1 MIEAIK
7 RTGVGSSDRILDVG
21 CGSSRLIW
29 DLCDEGYTRVI
40 GIDFSPVVIKKL
52 QAEREQCAGAKEQT
66 LHLFHMDAAALAFSD
81 ASIALVRSPL
91 LFTRSSHT
99 RQVVDKGLLDS
110 VLAVHD
116 RRELWKRS
124 GKKEAQDP
132 FLKRAAREAEE
143 KGRKV
148 LVELRRILK
157 SDGVYLVV
165 SYEEPTY
172 RMPFLRQA
180 SAEGEQLWR
189 EMVSLHVQSLK
200 MPTQGSSTIRRFR
213 SDHLSQ
219 PCGYGRSET
228 GGSPVQKRRRCV
240 RAPLSDSGLKP

>member
-1 MIEAIK
+1 MNMAADYGSQKFWDERYAKASGSSQVSHFEWFPSKGQDVMIEAIK

-81 ASIALVRSPL
+81 ASIAL
-91 LFTRSSHT
+91 
-99 RQVVDKGLLDS
+99 VVDKGLLDS

-189 EMVSLHVQSLK
+189 EVS
-200 MPTQGSSTIRRFR
+200 
-213 SDHLSQ
+213 
-219 PCGYGRSET
+219 CET
-228 GGSPVQKRRRCV
+228 YDEDNRWFLYTCK
-240 RAPLSDSGLKP
+240 A